1 MATVN
6 VKELTAVSVIPTYGT
21 ANNVIKSV
29 DFNVVVYDDVVGNT
43 ANTSVSIPVQSIL
56 SADDLAANNY
66 ITANSTITQTEI
78 LNWAFTNVGGD
89 DYLNSS
95 GLLTWA
101 EGNLTNSLYLSQ
113 GTSDYDFSSNPI

>member
-43 ANTSVSIPVQSIL
+43 ANTSVSIPIQSTL
-56 SADDLAANNY
+56 SAGNLAANNY
-66 ITANSTITQTEI
+66 ITANSTVTQTEI

-101 EGNLTNSLYLSQ
+101 EDNLTSSLYLSQ

>member
-6 VKELTAVSVIPTYGT
+6 VKELTAVSVIPTYET

-56 SADDLAANNY
+56 SAEDLANNNF
-66 ITANSTITQTEI
+66 ITANSTVTQTEI

-101 EGNLTNSLYLSQ
+101 EDNLTNSLYLSQ

>member
-56 SADDLAANNY
+56 SADDLSANNY

-101 EGNLTNSLYLSQ
+101 EDNLTNSLYLSQ